1 MMVLLGLLYA
11 VYFFVLGSGMRV
23 MFNLSLGNQVTIDKK
38 TEFVAQSFFQGIFLH
53 VVVFNLLQFVPLN
66 PGWLMTLTALI
77 TGGCVLLLMG
87 AQWRQKTIRF
97 RSVKPTWQ
105 SLTLLVM
112 VTCGAGLLYYNG
124 HLLPNIAWDSWMIWE
139 GKARQ
144 WVAQGLDVDIRQ
156 WHDWIAD
163 PTAVFNVSA
172 HYPDGVSLLYFLP
185 KLLFTDSNHV
195 VHVLT
200 LVAYALT
207 TLLMISRLDKMGTPR
222 YLQWLIV
229 IIMYSTPLINNHL
242 MIFGYADIWMAMYV
256 LLIMLTLMDYHDE
269 KNLGTGLTVLC
280 YLALLPMLKLEG
292 WVWLTLFLVAHALV
306 SVMRSRH
313 RYQWLAAVAG
323 LCLILFLL
331 GGIDVSTPIGRL
343 VISSDRLVIFNLLN
357 TPLQY
362 TDISAALLTGFFW
375 QNNWSVIWL
384 ALPFLLISF
393 FRNNHNRPSQVS
405 HVFMIL
411 ALLCFL
417 FLFYF
422 TAASQWA
429 SDLTALNRVVLQLTP
444 CYLFLVFHML
454 SQLRGVSQG
463 PAAAA
468 EPGHV
473 D

>member
-1 MMVLLGLLYA
+1 MMILLGLLYA
-11 VYFFVLGSGMRV
+11 VYFMVLGSGMRV
-23 MFNLSLGNQVTIDKK
+23 MFNVSLGKQITIDKK

-53 VVVFNLLQFVPLN
+53 VVFFNLLQFVPLN
-66 PGWLMTLTALI
+66 HHWLLLLTALM
-77 TGGCVLLLMG
+77 TGCCVLLLMA
-87 AQWRQKTIRF
+87 AQMSRRTIRF
-97 RSVKPTWQ
+97 QSVKPTTQ
-105 SLTLLVM
+105 SLILMIL

-124 HLLPNIAWDSWMIWE
+124 QLLPNIAWDSWMIWE

-144 WVAQGLDVDIRQ
+144 WVSQGLNVDISQ
-156 WHDWIAD
+156 WHDWIVD
-163 PTAVFNVSA
+163 PTAAFNVSA

-185 KLLFTDSNHV
+185 KLLFTGSNHV

-207 TLLMISRLDKMGTPR
+207 TLLMISRLDKMGTPGK
-222 YLQWLIV
+222 LQWLFVV
-229 IIMYSTPLINNHL
+229 IMFSTPLINNHL

-269 KNLGTGLTVLC
+269 NNLGTGLTVVC

-292 WVWLTLFLVAHALV
+292 WVWLTLFVVAHGLV

-313 RYQWLAAVAG
+313 RYRWLAAVAA
-323 LCLILFLL
+323 LCLILVLL
-331 GGIDVSTPIGRL
+331 GGINLSTPLGRL
-343 VISSDRLVIFNLLN
+343 VISSDQLVIFNLLN

-375 QNNWSVIWL
+375 QNNWSFIWL

-393 FRNNHNRPSQVS
+393 FLNNHSRPSQVS

-422 TAASQWA
+422 TSASQWA

-454 SQLRGVSQG
+454 SQLRGVSTG
-463 PAAAA
+463 PVADA
-468 EPGHV
+468 EPGHH
-473 D
+473 

>member
-1 MMVLLGLLYA
+1 MMILLGLLYA
-11 VYFFVLGSGMRV
+11 AYLITLGSGIRV
-23 MFNLSLGNQVTIDKK
+23 MFNLALGKQITIDKK
-38 TEFVAQSFFQGIFLH
+38 TEFFAQSFFQGIFLH
-53 VVVFNLLQFVPLN
+53 VVFFNLLQFAPLSHH
-66 PGWLMTLTALI
+66 WLLLLTALM
-77 TGGCVLLLMG
+77 TGCCLLLLIG
-87 AQWRQKTIRF
+87 AQMSKQTIRF
-97 RSVKPTWQ
+97 QSVKPTWQ
-105 SLTLLVM
+105 SLMLLII
-112 VTCGAGLLYYNG
+112 VTCGAGVLFYNG
-124 HLLPNIAWDSWMIWE
+124 YLLPNIAWDSWMIWE

-144 WVAQGLDVDIRQ
+144 WVAQGLNVDIRQ
-156 WHDWIAD
+156 WQDWITD
-163 PTAVFNVSA
+163 PAAVFNVSA

-185 KLLFTDSNHV
+185 KLLFNDSNHV

-207 TLLMISRLDKMGTPR
+207 TLLMISRLQKMGTPV

-229 IIMYSTPLINNHL
+229 IIMFSTPLINNHL

-292 WVWLTLFLVAHALV
+292 WVWLTLFVVAHALV
-306 SVMRSRH
+306 SVIHSRH
-313 RYQWLAAVAG
+313 RYHWLAGAIG
-323 LCLILFLL
+323 LCLLMFLL
-331 GGIDVSTPIGRL
+331 GGVSVSTPMGRL
-343 VISSDRLVIFNLLN
+343 MISSEQLVIFNLLN

-362 TDISAALLTGFFW
+362 TDISASLLTGFFW
-375 QNNWSVIWL
+375 QNNWSLIWL

-405 HVFMIL
+405 HAFIIL

-422 TAASQWA
+422 TSASQWA

-454 SQLRGVSQG
+454 SQLRGVSTG
-463 PAAAA
+463 TAADAQ
-468 EPGHV
+468 PGRQN
-473 D
+473 